1 MATITSKDIKAMIRT
16 KVLEN
21 KSHQTIYEELNA
33 AIPNRE
39 IDLARMVGGF
49 VTLAQQERFRLWN
62 WLLIV
67 LVGLVAIG
75 NLILALVK
83 TGGNWDVEASMALLF
98 AIANGINMF
107 FLWRWNLSAYLT
119 VDVLA
124 ALSMFEVSSMS
135 VGFVIDLGDVGLGLL
150 FILATYIYSQVGGS
164 FKSQSKQ
171 YTDAKGQIRARHTV
185 TFKN

>member
-1 MATITSKDIKAMIRT
+1 MATITSKDIKEMIRT
-16 KVLEN
+16 KVLEH
-21 KSHQTIYEELNA
+21 KSHQTIYDELNA

-67 LVGLVAIG
+67 IVGLAAIV
-75 NLILALVK
+75 NIILALVN
-83 TGGNWDVEASMALLF
+83 TGGIWDVEVTMAF
-98 AIANGINMF
+98 IIAIANGINMF

-119 VDVLA
+119 VDILA

-135 VGFVIDLGDVGLGLL
+135 VNLVIDPSDLAIWVP
-150 FILATYIYSQVGGS
+150 FILATYIYSQIGGS
-164 FKSQSKQ
+164 YKSQAKQ
-171 YTDAKGQIRARHTV
+171 YKDAKGQIRARHTV
-185 TFKN
+185 TFKK